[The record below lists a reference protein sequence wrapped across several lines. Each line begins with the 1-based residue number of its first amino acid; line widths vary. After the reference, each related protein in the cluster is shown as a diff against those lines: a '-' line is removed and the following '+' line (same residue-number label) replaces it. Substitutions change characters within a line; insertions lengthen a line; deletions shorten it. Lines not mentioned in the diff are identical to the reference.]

1 MKRIIITVEQGL
13 VNVAQ
18 KPRGVAVIVID
29 RDPIKC
35 GDPLGYAE
43 YGADE
48 PTATELHACDNC
60 ESVFEQR
67 DLREIAD
74 YADRVTPGGTAPS
87 GECPLCGALCYPA
100 EEG

>member
-13 VNVAQ
+13 VTVAQ

-35 GDPLGYAE
+35 GDPFGYAE
-43 YGADE
+43 YKTEESTEA
-48 PTATELHACDNC
+48 ELHACDNC
-60 ESVFEQR
+60 ESVFEHC
-67 DLREIAD
+67 DLKEIAD

-100 EEG
+100 KEE